1 MLGVLPHRRGRRRFP
16 SPFTRD
22 GGKRSARR
30 AHMSDL
36 WHLTILTG
44 HMRMSPRSEVADH
57 VVSGS
62 SPREAAPSEIPAG
75 RATNRRSHRR
85 AIARRADQGGGRAVS
100 ITPASEQRLWG
111 AASAYPT
118 LPGVQLT
125 KPGVP
130 PSLAVGLFSLYDY
143 THRKPKARP
152 GIRKSNTKTEAIETT
167 ETTIDP
173 ATLSATTQQKLT
185 GLRSVRAGSGR
196 EGYNWCQPLSWSF
209 HDGGQRRRRAINT
222 CRLAL

>member
-85 AIARRADQGGGRAVS
+85 AIARRADRGVEVARCFLA
-100 ITPASEQRLWG
+100 ITPASEQSLPSIQPVRWYG
-111 AASAYPT
+111 AAREPI
-118 LPGVQLT
+118 
-125 KPGVP
+125 P
-130 PSLAVGLFSLYDY
+130 PD
-143 THRKPKARP
+143 ARAWRFRALRRL
-152 GIRKSNTKTEAIETT
+152 G
-167 ETTIDP
+167 TI
-173 ATLSATTQQKLT
+173 
-185 GLRSVRAGSGR
+185 GLRDRVETQGASVVEGKPPGR
-196 EGYNWCQPLSWSF
+196 SERSPSP
-209 HDGGQRRRRAINT
+209 
-222 CRLAL
+222 